1 MKTTGIVVLI
11 YGALVLVGGMIGY
24 TATGSVA
31 SAVAG
36 TVFGLGLLASAVAI
50 LKGKPTGLY
59 AAIGLSGLLALFFG
73 YRFAQRGVFMP
84 GGMMA
89 LLSLAALIMLL
100 LALRRRAT

>member
-50 LKGKPTGLY
+50 LKGRPTGLY

-73 YRFAQRGVFMP
+73 YRLRSEASSCL
-84 GGMMA
+84 GG
-89 LLSLAALIMLL
+89 
-100 LALRRRAT
+100 